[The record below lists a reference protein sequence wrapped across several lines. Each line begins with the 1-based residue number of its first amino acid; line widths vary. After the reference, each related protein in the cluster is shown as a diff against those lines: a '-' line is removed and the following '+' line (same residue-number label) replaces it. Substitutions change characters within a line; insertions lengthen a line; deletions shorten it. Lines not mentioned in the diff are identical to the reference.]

1 MNVVFPLWWSTIQR
15 ELRIM
20 NMKPIPMDYLP
31 KNKQNSPQPP
41 TPYPAK
47 PKPNKKNQPLQTA
60 KPSCLRPLSTIK
72 ILFNNSSTHI

>member
-1 MNVVFPLWWSTIQR
+1 MNVVFPLRWSTIQR

-47 PKPNKKNQPLQTA
+47 PKPNKKPNPSKPLN
-60 KPSCLRPLSTIK
+60 P
-72 ILFNNSSTHI
+72 HV